1 MKEQLAAL
9 GLTAFQTILLPLFA
23 LVATWAGIRLQAWLK
38 EKIKNERIEGVFLR
52 LEAIVE
58 AAVKEVAQTFVST
71 LTEVTP
77 ASLEEA
83 RARALDSI
91 RSHLGPRGLEE
102 LKAVLGLGD
111 TDAAEKLIVT
121 VLEAKV
127 HDLKMDGLLAQGG
140 VA

>member
-9 GLTAFQTILLPLFA
+9 GLTALQTILLPLLA
-23 LVATWAGIRLQAWLK
+23 IVATWAGLQLQAWLK
-38 EKIKNERIEGVFLR
+38 EKVKNLRLEGMLLR

-58 AAVKEVAQTFVST
+58 AAVKEVAQVFVSN

-77 ASLEEA
+77 AALEEA
-83 RARALDSI
+83 RERALESI

-102 LKAVLGLGD
+102 LKTILGLGD
-111 TDAAEKLIVT
+111 TDAAEKLIVS

>member
-9 GLTAFQTILLPLFA
+9 GLTALQTILLPLFA
-23 LVATWAGIRLQAWLK
+23 LVATWAGVQLQAWLR
-38 EKIKNERIEGVFLR
+38 EKVKNLRLEGMLLR

-77 ASLEEA
+77 AALEEA
-83 RARALDSI
+83 RQRALESI

-102 LKAVLGLGD
+102 LKTILGLGD